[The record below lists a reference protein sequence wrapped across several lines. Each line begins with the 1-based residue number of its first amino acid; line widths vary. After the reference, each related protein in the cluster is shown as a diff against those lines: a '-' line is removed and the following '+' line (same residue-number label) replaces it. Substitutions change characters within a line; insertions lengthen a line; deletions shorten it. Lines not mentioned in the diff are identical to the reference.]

1 MANQVR
7 TYAFVERC
15 KEIHK
20 EGLTMSKIAEILA
33 KEFKRPTLS
42 RRTVFNAIHFGIH
55 SV

>member
-20 EGLTMSKIAEILA
+20 QGYTMNRIAEMLA

-42 RRTVFNAIHFGIH
+42 RRTVFNAIHFGIQ